1 VTAQRVAGW
10 VAASAGVL
18 LLVGIAASVIGGAA
32 GLTLTSPTGYWPMG
46 PGMMGNGP
54 VGPGMMGFGNAG
66 PGMMGFG
73 NAGPAASAIPG
84 ATEVRVQAANF
95 SFTPNEI
102 RLPKGADVNLT
113 LSNPSGNGVIHDFTV
128 PALGIHVVANPGQTQ
143 TIGLRGLAAGRYDA
157 FCSVPGHADLG
168 MRATVIVE

>member
-1 VTAQRVAGW
+1 MTAERVAGW
-10 VAASAGVL
+10 VAVVSGVL
-18 LLVGIAASVIGGAA
+18 LLFGVAASAIGQAPGAA
-32 GLTLTSPTGYWPMG
+32 STSPNGYWPIG
-46 PGMMGNGP
+46 PGMMNNGRI
-54 VGPGMMGFGNAG
+54 G

-84 ATEVRVQAANF
+84 ATEVRVEVANF

-102 RLPKGADVNLT
+102 RLPHGTDVNLT
-113 LSNPSGNGVIHDFTV
+113 LSNPAANGVVHDLTV
-128 PALGIHVVANPGQTQ
+128 PGLGIHIVANPGETK
-143 TIGLRGLAAGRYDA
+143 TLGLRGLAAGRYDA